1 MLKISH
7 LSKTFYQINSEKLVV
22 NDLSLEVKKGQVF
35 GFLGLNGA
43 GKTTTIKMIVGLL
56 FADSGQISIA
66 GQDSSNPETHRRFGF
81 MSESPQFYHHLKVW
95 EVLNYVGELFE
106 LDQATIQK
114 RTEQLLNKVNLA
126 EAKDLPVR
134 RLSKGMNQRLGF
146 AVALMNDPEL
156 IILDEPLDGLDPV
169 GRLDFKQLIT
179 ELKKRGK
186 TIFFSSHILS
196 DVEEI
201 CDEVAII
208 HNGQII
214 KQGKPKSLI
223 GKSEKT
229 LEELFVTTVRGKS

>member
-7 LSKTFYQINSEKLVV
+7 LSKTFYQINKEQLVV

-56 FADSGQISIA
+56 FADSGEITVA
-66 GQDSSNPETHRRFGF
+66 DRNAKDPKVHRKFGF
-81 MSESPQFYHHLKVW
+81 MSETPQFYYHLKVW
-95 EVLNYVGELFE
+95 EVLNYVGQLFE
-106 LDQATIQK
+106 LDQATIEK
-114 RTEQLLNKVNLA
+114 RIEQLLKKVNLA
-126 EAKDLPVR
+126 EARDLPVR

-146 AVALMNDPEL
+146 ATALMNDPEL

-169 GRLDFKQLIT
+169 GRLDFKQLII
-179 ELKKRGK
+179 ELKKQGK

-196 DVEEI
+196 DVEEV

-208 HNGQII
+208 HNGKII
-214 KQGKPKSLI
+214 KQGAPKKII
-223 GKSEKT
+223 GESGKT
-229 LEELFVTTVRGKS
+229 LEELFVETVRSSK